1 MSYRKFKFM
10 SPGIFITEIDN
21 SQLPAEPTAMG
32 PALIGMTARGP
43 ALKPVQVNSFSDYLD
58 LFGAP
63 HAGQAGGDIWR
74 DGNFTSPTY
83 AAYAA
88 QAWLRNNSPVTM
100 VRLLGQTD
108 FNADTTGFAG
118 WQTDYIAASADTTTN
133 GGAFGLFVCEG
144 PAPTASAGASD
155 TTPAWSTSPTEG
167 TLAAVWY
174 LQKGSIALSGQ
185 TVDIGIRALATITAE
200 NTGSRAPAVAVE
212 TKGAHLYLT
221 GTNTNYMFTATGSW
235 NEDFGGAWTQYH
247 FLTGSTTNEMAANIS
262 TIINNSASADFSAS
276 VDSSLVTV
284 YAAAYGEDG
293 NLNQITS
300 SLVTAFSVTGSEGV
314 ATAYLRGTLQ
324 GGVDGTVY
332 SSSFA
337 EFMRAV
343 DSGPTFKAVIRD
355 GDGTRVADSSFN
367 FDTNSPKFIRKVFNT
382 NPTLTNNAI
391 KPSGDTLLTYWLGE
405 SFEGNVRTFKGTDN
419 NGNAIGVS
427 GSSPS
432 SCYGVMLRLSNPDGS
447 TDGGDYRMSN
457 TKSPKQ
463 QFAKTGWFISQDLS
477 SDTASYS
484 AANMQKL
491 FRFASR
497 ELGEETQRKV
507 KVSIQNIKPSTNPNV
522 DPFGTFTIA
531 IRGIKDLDSAPDIIE
546 QYNNCNLNPA
556 STNYVAKKV
565 GNRYQEWDGAARR
578 YRTYGDYNNISNYIY
593 IEMDERVDRGS
604 TTPEYLPFGVFGP
617 PRYLGFAVSGTT
629 AVTYGYDPTPPA
641 GSGSIFVRSGSLNPV
656 RTPDEGT
663 FNSSSVNGNVIKSK
677 FKYPQLRL
685 RASSSEGGNLTDP
698 RDAYFGVDTTYKT
711 SRFEPS
717 VFELLRTR
725 ADDIQSWTAD
735 TQYTEYSW
743 VFSLDDVKN
752 INVTASNYAEGY
764 SVDAACGIGNRAAG
778 LSYTAHTGSK
788 AATASTQIKGPS
800 SASYLNVLDETSG
813 GPSAP
818 WNQFTTCLHGASDGI
833 DITERNPFN
842 NTRAL
847 KDGNTNQDSYA
858 YNSVNVALDSLRDP
872 EVVEYNLATMPGI
885 TSNTLNRK
893 LVEMCESRG
902 DALAIIDLKNGYTP
916 SDENGDSRTDR
927 KGNVGQVIA
936 NKKDTLQL
944 NSSYGCTYYPWVQIR
959 DTINGTV
966 LWAPPSVV
974 ALGAMSYSEANSQL
988 WFAPAGFTRGGLS
1001 VNQAAGIPVVAVE
1014 ERLTSRQRDD
1024 LYEANINPIAAF
1036 PAEGIVIF
1044 GQKTLQLTRSA
1055 LDRVN
1060 VRRLTI
1066 FLKKQISRFAA
1077 TILFDQN
1084 VETTW
1089 NRFKGKVEPFL
1100 ADVKAGLGITDY
1112 RMILDET
1119 TTTPDLIDR
1128 NILYAKIFVK
1138 PARAIE
1144 FIAID
1149 FVITDSGASFN
1160 D

>member
-21 SQLPAEPTAMG
+21 SQLPTEPTAMG

-63 HAGQAGGDIWR
+63 HAGQKAGDIWR

-100 VRLLGQTD
+100 VRLLGQTNV
-108 FNADTTGFAG
+108 NADESGYAG
-118 WQTDYIAASADTTTN
+118 WKTDYIAASADTTTN

-144 PAPTASAGASD
+144 SPPTSSATTADMAD
-155 TTPAWSTSPTEG
+155 TWSTNPDVG

-185 TVDIGIRALATITAE
+185 TVDIGTQASASITAE
-200 NTGSRAPAVAVE
+200 NTGSAGVV
-212 TKGAHLYLT
+212 TVGSQLFMT
-221 GTNTNYMFTATGSW
+221 GTSANYLFTATSS
-235 NEDFGGAWTQYH
+235 FGGPEAPDGASWAANH
-247 FLTGSTTNEMAANIS
+247 FLTGTTSAMMATNIQ
-262 TIINNSASADFSAS
+262 TLINNSASADFSAS
-276 VDSSLVTV
+276 VASAVVTV
-284 YAAAYGEDG
+284 YAASVGTGG
-293 NLNQITS
+293 NTNQIS
-300 SLVTAFSVTGSEGV
+300 SSMVTAFSVTGSE
-314 ATAYLRGTLQ
+314 YGTTEYISGTFA
-324 GGVDGTVY
+324 GGVDDSLYT
-332 SSSFA
+332 SSFA
-337 EFMRAV
+337 EFIRAA

-355 GDGTRVADSSFN
+355 GDGTRVVDSSFN

-382 NPTLTNNAI
+382 NPTLTNSAI

-531 IRGIKDLDSAPDIIE
+531 IRGIKDIDSAPDIIE

-556 STNYVAKKV
+556 STNYVAKKI
-565 GNRYQEWDGAARR
+565 GNRYQEWDGTARR

-593 IEMDERVDRGS
+593 IEMNERVDRGS

-617 PRYLGFAVSGTT
+617 PRYLGFAVSGTA
-629 AVTYGYDPTPPA
+629 AVTYGYDSTPPA
-641 GSGSIFVRSGSLNPV
+641 GSGSIFIRSGSLNPV
-656 RTPDEGT
+656 RTPDFGT
-663 FNSSSVNGNVIKSK
+663 FNSSSQDGNIVKSK
-677 FKYPQLRL
+677 FKYPKLRL

-698 RDAYFGVDTTYKT
+698 RDAYFGVDTTYRT

-764 SVDAACGIGNRAAG
+764 SVDAAHGTGNRAAG

-788 AATASTQIKGPS
+788 VATASTQIKGPS

-858 YNSVNVALDSLRDP
+858 YNSINVALDSLRDP
-872 EVVEYNLATMPGI
+872 EVVEYNLATMPGV

-959 DTINGTV
+959 DTINGSV

-1014 ERLTSRQRDD
+1014 QRLTSRQRDD

-1100 ADVKAGLGITDY
+1100 SDVKAGLGITDY

-1149 FVITDSGASFN
+1149 FIITDSGASFN